1 MSSHHQLGLGSSR
14 ARAEGLYVVGKVLS
28 EGAQDAL
35 RPKHHLSLSTKAS
48 TLRGSFQD
56 APQSLGGALRR
67 QVGLTLPVPCPS
79 LGAPP
84 PRPEAAGP
92 HSMKPNPNPSPCSLV
107 QKGTAC
113 ISSGVQSR
121 GVIPSPE
128 VLEALER
135 SVARGWW
142 WEAEGLEAA
151 APGGQLFLL
160 TVGVRMALTIFT
172 A

>member
-1 MSSHHQLGLGSSR
+1 MPFVQSTTSHSLQKQAHSGGASR
-14 ARAEGLYVVGKVLS
+14 MHPKAWGVLS
-28 EGAQDAL
+28 AG
-35 RPKHHLSLSTKAS
+35 RW
-48 TLRGSFQD
+48 GS
-56 APQSLGGALRR
+56 P
-67 QVGLTLPVPCPS
+67 LPVPRPS

-92 HSMKPNPNPSPCSLV
+92 HSLKPNPNPSPCSLV

-128 VLEALER
+128 VLGALER

-151 APGGQLFLL
+151 TPGGHLFLL
-160 TVGVRMALTIFT
+160 TVGVRMAPAIFT